1 VGSKIRDK
9 LSVTKTAMRNFD
21 MVYQGT
27 KQYGIKG
34 QYEINISNNTAEAS
48 KKSNVNM
55 NTNTAGEYQIVT
67 QQGAWLLSGVATRIT
82 V

>member
-1 VGSKIRDK
+1 VGSKTRDK

-21 MVYQGT
+21 MSQET

-34 QYEINISNNTAEAS
+34 QYEINISNNIAAAL
-48 KKSNVNM
+48 KKSNVNTII
-55 NTNTAGEYQIVT
+55 NRAGEYQILN
-67 QQGAWLLSGVATRIT
+67 QQGAWLLLVVATRIT

>member
-1 VGSKIRDK
+1 VGSK

-21 MVYQGT
+21 MVSQET

-34 QYEINISNNTAEAS
+34 QHEINISNNIAEAF

-55 NTNTAGEYQIVT
+55 NTNRAGEYQIVS
-67 QQGAWLLSGVATRIT
+67 QQEAWLLSVVAIRIT